1 MLNKS
6 FHSHHSYFYHGQSLA
21 GLSPE
26 SLGGI
31 SSTNCAYRKNYVP
44 MQKRDEH
51 WWTRYRTYQGK
62 TKKHEY
68 IIWPFLPDLIGGWA
82 ATLKKICSSIGIII
96 AVYRSSISWNWNLLE
111 TIHQL
116 FLENWS
122 FYFSNQNPSSSQK
135 NYTAPTWAAAI
146 IFFRSFERFWEV
158 LLAWMR
164 EILWNLGGFSEEFP
178 KKNLNDDGPRSSITM
193 FACYIEGNPWYMNSS
208 YCKPWAIFAN
218 IRVGLLGSKTSI
230 WSGASWLLH
239 VA

>member
-1 MLNKS
+1 M
-6 FHSHHSYFYHGQSLA
+6 
-21 GLSPE
+21 GLE
-26 SLGGI
+26 
-31 SSTNCAYRKNYVP
+31 
-44 MQKRDEH
+44 
-51 WWTRYRTYQGK
+51 
-62 TKKHEY
+62 
-68 IIWPFLPDLIGGWA
+68 DLIGGWT

-116 FLENWS
+116 FLENRS